1 MVATKE
7 VGSAI
12 GTIQQQTREAV
23 NSMEQ
28 AATAIEHSTNLAK
41 NSGKSLKEIVTLVE
55 QANDQV
61 RSIAAA
67 SEEQSAASEEINQA
81 IEQINQ
87 VSVETADAMTQS
99 ASAVSELA
107 QMVQKLNIL
116 IRDLQN
122 A

>member
-1 MVATKE
+1 MITTKE

-81 IEQINQ
+81 IEQIK
-87 VSVETADAMTQS
+87 SF
-99 ASAVSELA
+99 
-107 QMVQKLNIL
+107 L
-116 IRDLQN
+116 I
-122 A
+122 